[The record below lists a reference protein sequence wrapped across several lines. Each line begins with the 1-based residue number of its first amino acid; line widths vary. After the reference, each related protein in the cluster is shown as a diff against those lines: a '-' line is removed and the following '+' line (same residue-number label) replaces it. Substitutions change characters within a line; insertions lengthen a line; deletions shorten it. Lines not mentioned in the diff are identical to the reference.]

1 MEKITKQEFEAIY
14 TDKLTAKQRPVLKEF
29 LQNKLDPQIANSLTP
44 KVTRSCVSDHIS
56 NICQSFN
63 ITNEPG
69 GGYTQR
75 EELILLFVKYKP
87 ELVCEEF
94 LKRYGKTTPE
104 TRKILEDPEEP
115 VPLNSDF
122 YVERS
127 LMEADCYQ
135 QILGRGSMIRIKAPK
150 LMGKTSLLNRII
162 ERAKTNDYRLVCLDF
177 RDAETE
183 IFSNLNDF
191 FHWFCLNISREL
203 KLESNID
210 KNLQGGGG
218 ILMNCKNYFEDEDLG
233 ARDSPL
239 VLALEEIDRIFC
251 YKEISEN
258 FFSMLRSWFD
268 KSRKREGWKNLRMV
282 LLYSTNVYV
291 KLPYNQS
298 PFNVGFEVKLTE
310 FSQQNI
316 LDLARRH
323 QLSWGTD
330 EVVALMGMVGGYP
343 YLVRKALYDLKDSN
357 LSLADILQNAATNV
371 GIYGKHLQSHWANV
385 QDYSELKAALKQVV
399 SEDTAV
405 NLEPVLEFKLLSTG
419 LVKQN
424 QHGITPSC
432 RLYRDYFAEKF
443 RDESRE

>member
-1 MEKITKQEFEAIY
+1 MEKMTKQEFEAIY
-14 TDKLTAKQRPVLKEF
+14 TDKLQPKQRPVLKQF
-29 LQNKLDPQIANSLTP
+29 LQNKPDQQIANSLTP
-44 KVTRSCVSDHIS
+44 KVTKNCVSRHIS
-56 NICQSFN
+56 TICKLFN
-63 ITNEPG
+63 IKNEQ
-69 GGYTQR
+69 GYTQR
-75 EELILLFVKYKP
+75 DELILLFVKYKP
-87 ELVCEEF
+87 ELVCEEL
-94 LKRYGKTTPE
+94 LKEYGKRTREP
-104 TRKILEDPEEP
+104 RKILELEDPEGP
-115 VPLNSDF
+115 VPLNSEF
-122 YVERS
+122 YIERS
-127 LMEADCYQ
+127 RMEADCYQ

-177 RDAETE
+177 RDAGTE
-183 IFSNLNDF
+183 NLSNLNNF
-191 FHWFCLNISREL
+191 FHWFCLNISQQL
-203 KLESNID
+203 KLESNIN

-218 ILMNCKNYFEDEDLG
+218 ILMNCKNYFEDEVLA

-239 VLALEEIDRIFC
+239 VLALEEIDCIFR

-291 KLPYNQS
+291 KLPVNQS
-298 PFNVGFEVKLTE
+298 PFNVGFSVELTE

-316 LDLARRH
+316 LDLASRH

-330 EVVALMGMVGGYP
+330 EVAALMAMIGGYP

-357 LSLADILQNAATNV
+357 LSLADILQNAATDV
-371 GIYGKHLQSHWANV
+371 GIYRQYLQDHWANL
-385 QDYSELKAALKQVV
+385 QDHSELKAALQQVV
-399 SEDTAV
+399 SAGSAIK
-405 NLEPVLEFKLLSTG
+405 LEQVLEFKLLSTG

-432 RLYRDYFAEKF
+432 RLYQEYFAEKF
-443 RDESRE
+443 RD